1 MRPRPSDLNP
11 LSSREKDD
19 VTFFYVF
26 SSYIWKFIE
35 FLDRV
40 EDLKEDPVEKDGGN
54 GCVHG
59 SEWDLVIKSFRI
71 KTRIVV

>member
-1 MRPRPSDLNP
+1 M
-11 LSSREKDD
+11 
-19 VTFFYVF
+19 F